1 MIENIMPMTT
11 RKPKDV
17 RFMKGKVY
25 KGSGYTYNKFT
36 LVASGKDLHIRA
48 QGRGADTVYLKI
60 ADYAD
65 TTPAQIM
72 HNQAVLGGTM
82 SIPLESAIMDFYH
95 SNGLQ
100 LGFVQ
105 R

>member
-1 MIENIMPMTT
+1 MTENMMPMTT

-17 RFMKGKVY
+17 PFVKGKVY
-25 KGSGYTYNKFT
+25 KGDGYAYNKFT

-48 QGRGADTVYLKI
+48 QGRDAGTVYLKI
-60 ADYAD
+60 SDYAD
-65 TTPAQIM
+65 TTPVQIM
-72 HNQAVLGGTM
+72 HNQAMLGGTM
-82 SIPLESAIMDFYH
+82 SPTLESAIMDFYH
-95 SNGLQ
+95 SNGLK